1 MILAVPT
8 ERRTKSLVV
17 DLRNISFAH
26 TTQQVRDRRKTV
38 TRRVGWRF
46 LGPGDRLSAV
56 VKSRGLRQGES
67 VQRLATIRVVDVRE
81 ERLDR
86 MVKDWQYGVTEC
98 KLEGFASDEILR
110 NPKYFVAWF
119 AASHGCHQDSL
130 VTRIEFE
137 YE

>member
-1 MILAVPT
+1 M
-8 ERRTKSLVV
+8 
-17 DLRNISFAH
+17 RNISFAH
-26 TTQQVRDRRKTV
+26 TTQQIRDRQKTV

-46 LGPGDRLSAV
+46 LRPGERLSAV
-56 VKSRGLRQGES
+56 EKSRGLAKGES

-86 MVKDWQYGVTEC
+86 MIEDWEYGVTEC
-98 KLEGFASDEILR
+98 RLEGFANDEILR
-110 NPKYFVAWF
+110 NPNYFVAWF
-119 AASHGCHQDSL
+119 AVNHGCRQDSL

>member
-1 MILAVPT
+1 
-8 ERRTKSLVV
+8 
-17 DLRNISFAH
+17 LRNISFAH

-46 LGPGDRLSAV
+46 LRPGERLSAI
-56 VKSRGLRQGES
+56 VKSRGLPKGES

-86 MVKDWQYGVTEC
+86 MVEDWEYGVTEC
-98 KLEGFASDEILR
+98 KLEGFANDAILC
-110 NPKYFVAWF
+110 NPKHFVAWF
-119 AASHGCHQDSL
+119 AVNHGCHEDSP